1 MHTARSRNQYTLLLR
16 TLGEIGGKIGNF
28 PSLVVEECDENGE
41 PLTEPELDDESPE
54 PSSPPVF
61 EAPPIPPEYYRD
73 LEDAVNEANLL
84 NGKCNL
90 DGNRLK
96 YPASH

>member
-1 MHTARSRNQYTLLLR
+1 MQCLDSNNFRFS
-16 TLGEIGGKIGNF
+16 GEIDGKIGNF

-41 PLTEPELDDESPE
+41 PLTEPEDESPE

-61 EAPPIPPEYYRD
+61 DAPPIPPEYYKD

-84 NGKCNL
+84 NGKQIFIFIV
-90 DGNRLK
+90 
-96 YPASH
+96 YF

>member
-1 MHTARSRNQYTLLLR
+1 MK
-16 TLGEIGGKIGNF
+16 LGEINGKIGNF

-61 EAPPIPPEYYRD
+61 DAPPIPPEYYKD

-84 NGKCNL
+84 NGMQSSNDSRTNKFILMRPNFF
-90 DGNRLK
+90 
-96 YPASH
+96 H

>member
-1 MHTARSRNQYTLLLR
+1 MLYFNLDDFLV
-16 TLGEIGGKIGNF
+16 LGEINGKIGNF

-41 PLTEPELDDESPE
+41 PLTEPEDESPE

-61 EAPPIPPEYYRD
+61 DAPPIPPEYYKD

-84 NGKCNL
+84 NGNTNIYIL
-90 DGNRLK
+90 FI
-96 YPASH
+96 